1 MEQQQTTI
9 DSINGLSEIAE
20 YMQDEELN
28 TALTFIAK
36 VIIKPDIPINVVTIE
51 IVRLQAI
58 AAKMAFKATWMA
70 NVDKSDRGKKNLY
83 YTAAEAINNLVS
95 ALKYIARQ
103 CILEGYREEPNND
116 KKFTT
121 ADNDKDLSLIHI

>member
-1 MEQQQTTI
+1 MENNTTI
-9 DSINGLSEIAE
+9 GMISGLSEIAE
-20 YMQDEELN
+20 YMEDEELT

-36 VIIKPDIPINVVTIE
+36 TILKPDIPMNVVTVE

-58 AAKMAFKATWMA
+58 AAKMSLKATWMA

-95 ALKYIARQ
+95 ALKY
-103 CILEGYREEPNND
+103 
-116 KKFTT
+116 TT
-121 ADNDKDLSLIHI
+121 R

>member
-1 MEQQQTTI
+1 MQNEGTTI
-9 DSINGLSEIAE
+9 DMVNGLAEIAD
-20 YMQDEELN
+20 YMQDEELT

-36 VIIKPDIPINVVTIE
+36 IIIKPDIPLNVAHIE

-83 YTAAEAINNLVS
+83 YTAAESLNNLVS
-95 ALKYIARQ
+95 ALKYITR
-103 CILEGYREEPNND
+103 
-116 KKFTT
+116 
-121 ADNDKDLSLIHI
+121 

>member
-9 DSINGLSEIAE
+9 DMVNGLSEIAE
-20 YMQDEELN
+20 YMQDEELT

-36 VIIKPDIPINVVTIE
+36 IIMKPDIPLNVATVE

-58 AAKMAFKATWMA
+58 AAKMSLKATWMA

-83 YTAAEAINNLVS
+83 YTAAESINNLVS
-95 ALKYIARQ
+95 ALKYIIR
-103 CILEGYREEPNND
+103 
-116 KKFTT
+116 
-121 ADNDKDLSLIHI
+121 